1 MTTRPEALLE
11 AELVAQLRGM
21 GYGIVAIQD
30 DAGLL
35 ANLQAQL
42 ETFNG
47 TSFTQ
52 RDMTRLLNHLQKGTL
67 YDRSKI
73 LRDRYALE
81 REDGTVT
88 YVRFFDGG
96 DPAANRWQVTQQVT
110 NVGSYTNRYDVTILC
125 NGLPVV
131 QVELKRSGLELKEA
145 FNQIIRYKRQS
156 FWANGGLFQYIQLFA
171 ISNGVNTK
179 YYVNNP
185 IEALSFAQTF
195 FWTDEHSRR
204 KSELKEFAADFLSI
218 PRLGR
223 MLGHYVVMNDRDRRL
238 MVLRPYQV
246 YAVERLVEKVR
257 RYDPAPKERT
267 DNYGYIWHTTGSGKT
282 LTSFKASQVIMGLPE
297 VAKVVFVVDR
307 KDLDYKTMEDF
318 NDYKEGSVD
327 ATENTR

>member
-145 FNQIIRYKRQS
+145 FNQIIRYKR
-156 FWANGGLFQYIQLFA
+156 
-171 ISNGVNTK
+171 
-179 YYVNNP
+179 
-185 IEALSFAQTF
+185 
-195 FWTDEHSRR
+195 
-204 KSELKEFAADFLSI
+204 
-218 PRLGR
+218 
-223 MLGHYVVMNDRDRRL
+223 
-238 MVLRPYQV
+238 
-246 YAVERLVEKVR
+246 
-257 RYDPAPKERT
+257 
-267 DNYGYIWHTTGSGKT
+267 
-282 LTSFKASQVIMGLPE
+282 
-297 VAKVVFVVDR
+297 
-307 KDLDYKTMEDF
+307 
-318 NDYKEGSVD
+318 
-327 ATENTR
+327 

>member
-1 MTTRPEALLE
+1 MTTQPEALLE
-11 AELVAQLRGM
+11 AELVNQLRGM
-21 GYGIVAIQD
+21 GYGAVTIQD
-30 DAGLL
+30 EDALQS
-35 ANLQAQL
+35 NLQAQL
-42 ETFNG
+42 EAFNG
-47 TSFTQ
+47 TTFTQ
-52 RDMTRLLNHLQKGTL
+52 RDMTRILNHLQKGTL

-88 YVRFFDGG
+88 YVRFFEGA
-96 DPAANRWQVTQQVT
+96 DPAANQWQVTQQVT

-145 FNQIIRYKRQS
+145 FNQIVRYKRHS

-185 IEALSFAQTF
+185 IEALTFAQTF
-195 FWTDEHSRR
+195 YWTDTLSRR
-204 KSELKEFAADFLSI
+204 RSELPDFATDFLNI
-218 PRLGR
+218 ARLGR

-246 YAVERLVEKVR
+246 YAVE
-257 RYDPAPKERT
+257 
-267 DNYGYIWHTTGSGKT
+267 G
-282 LTSFKASQVIMGLPE
+282 
-297 VAKVVFVVDR
+297 
-307 KDLDYKTMEDF
+307 
-318 NDYKEGSVD
+318 
-327 ATENTR
+327 